1 MDYVRTSH
9 SKHCLMVHLIFVCKY
24 RKQLFVKCGNLV
36 KQFLYD
42 ISDEHNLNVV
52 EMEVD
57 KDHIHILVQYSPTQ
71 SILEIV
77 RLYKQI
83 STYRLW
89 NSFQVEYL
97 EKCFWKEHTFWSD
110 GYFAS
115 SIGQVSEETI
125 RKYIQEQG

>member
-1 MDYVRTSH
+1 M
-9 SKHCLMVHLIFVCKY
+9 
-24 RKQLFVKCGNLV
+24 KQIL
-36 KQFLYD
+36 D
-42 ISDEHNLNVV
+42 EISEEHNVSIL

-57 KDHIHILVQYSPTQ
+57 KYHIHLLIQYNPTQ

-77 RLYKQI
+77 RLFKQI
-83 STYRLW
+83 STYRIWRRGYRTLL
-89 NSFQVEYL
+89 Q
-97 EKCFWKEHTFWSD
+97 KHFWREHTFWSD